1 MAVTSTSGTQA
12 ITQSAWAQLQVD
24 QARRFAERAAQN
36 ASVMQ
41 SRANDAQNAAQ
52 QAQENARSLRVE
64 ANQAR
69 SVAVEANR
77 GVRATE
83 SSSQIGPMVVNEVTQ
98 ATQSAGVADTS
109 AVAPTQT
116 APTVNTQGETIGSV
130 VNVTA

>member
-12 ITQSAWAQLQVD
+12 ITQSAWARLQVE

-36 ASVMQ
+36 ARSMQ
-41 SRANDAQNAAQ
+41 SKANDAQSAAQ
-52 QAQENARSLRVE
+52 QAQENARALRVE

-69 SVAVEANR
+69 SIAVEADR

-98 ATQSAGVADTS
+98 AAQSAGVVRTA
-109 AVAPTQT
+109 AVAPAQT
-116 APTVNTQGETIGSV
+116 APTVNTQGETIGTV